1 MNWISL
7 LKAQQT
13 DFLNRVK
20 KPKTADISLLESQ
33 VRGYHSEVMAFTG
46 ESLTKILECSRQQAQ
61 ILAKN
66 PPPIPPEYPEYPDW
80 IIPFPTYFQRQAE
93 DYLVREQI
101 VDRMMTERLGKL
113 VKKVPQDT

>member
-1 MNWISL
+1 MQWCATIMQMNWISL

-20 KPKTADISLLESQ
+20 KPKTADLSLLESR
-33 VRGYHSEVMAFTG
+33 VKGYHSEVMAFAG
-46 ESLTKILECSRQQAQ
+46 DSLTKILECSRQQAE

-101 VDRMMTERLGKL
+101 VDWMIRLFG
-113 VKKVPQDT
+113 